1 MPTTA
6 ESPTWIGEALTR
18 FEGPLLRYAARLTGS
33 LDQARD
39 VVQETFLRLCQADRQ
54 RVDGHL
60 AEWLYTVCRN
70 RAYDLHRRARHQ
82 VPMDDEQLLWHPAPG
97 PGPDELVAR
106 RDAMA
111 VAWRLLEKL
120 PPRQQEV
127 VRLRFQGGLS
137 YAEISR
143 VTGASVGHVGL
154 LLHQAIRAL
163 RDALQEAP
171 VQSSLRGADH
181 DAH

>member
-6 ESPTWIGEALTR
+6 NSANWIGDALAR

-33 LDQARD
+33 LEQARD
-39 VVQETFLRLCQADRQ
+39 VVQETFLRLCQAERQ

-70 RAYDLHRRARHQ
+70 RAYDLHRQSRRQ
-82 VPMDDEQLLWHPAPG
+82 VPMTEELLLWHPAPG
-97 PGPDELVAR
+97 PGPDEQAAR

-111 VAWRLLEKL
+111 AAWRLLETL

-154 LLHQAIRAL
+154 LLHQAVAAL
-163 RDALQEAP
+163 RKELQAAP
-171 VQSSLRGADH
+171 TSATLRGDDH